1 MSTLNSLPVLKPKK
15 VESTE
20 QPKSDKEL
28 ERLRKIRERYIY
40 INIYILNI
48 KWNNKMKKL
57 LIII

>member
-48 KWNNKMKKL
+48 K
-57 LIII
+57 